1 MLEYE
6 TEMFLETLHEDGLV
20 VVAKGLSL
28 DTVFANIIRA
38 YSDPNFLVLVL
49 GTTDQ
54 EENYFLEKLLSFNVQ
69 QMPRVITSQCLSEE
83 RERIYLEGGVL
94 FISGRILV
102 VDLLKKRVPLHL
114 VSGIL
119 VYRAH
124 NIINS
129 YQEAFAL
136 RLYRQVNKTG
146 FIKAFTS
153 SALSFTIGFSQVER
167 VMRTLFVTKL
177 YLWPR
182 FHSTVKKCLSKRE
195 PEVVELHV
203 SLTPKMLS
211 IQTALLDIMN
221 YIVKELKRNNKF
233 LELDELTVENAVAKK
248 FHKFLQQQ
256 LDPIWHQLSQKTK
269 ILIADLK
276 TLRSLLMCLTH
287 EDAVSFYAML
297 NNLRTMD
304 YAIKSSGWMVL
315 DIVESMFKAAKSR
328 VYNDKNE
335 LKPEFNP
342 KWEALSEIVTEIHRN
357 DAKSRKSDDPP
368 PKILILTQDFTM
380 CKQVKDF
387 LTQGGEDY
395 LSNLS
400 KRKLK
405 SKKNAS
411 SSKKSETGSIV
422 KKKRTEKISEKPEEM
437 KNDNADDDD
446 NNNDEDDEIEEQSE
460 SYVLTLSQKMIDETN
475 SETLLYQ
482 SQFEHCSQIA
492 EMDLTTITTEAPI
505 VVVQSLKK
513 GGDSMA
519 LQKILNEIAPSFV
532 VLYTA
537 DISTVRQLE
546 IYQNRNVS
554 LHLVVYFLI
563 YGGSVEEQ
571 AYLTSLRREKDAF
584 EKLIK
589 SKTTMVVPV
598 EQDGKSEDCSA
609 FPSTSSNETLN
620 TRQGGIE
627 DENSRIVPKIIVDM
641 REFRSELPAI
651 LHKRGIEIEPV
662 TIVVGDYILSPEIC
676 VERKSISDLIGSL
689 NSGRLYNQ
697 AIAMTRYYAKP
708 MLLIEFDEN
717 KPFCFQ
723 GNYYVSKDMK
733 SSEITAKLQLLTI
746 HFPRLKLVWSP
757 SPNATAQLFEELKK
771 GKEEPDAAR
780 AAQIGIDS
788 EGDERIAAEKYN
800 CNIQDF
806 VAKLPGVNT
815 KNLRLILNRGHSL
828 DHLIQLNLDEL
839 VEMVGNKNDAQLLYR
854 ALHEKFKPEAQPST
868 SSGLKKFSKV
878 KNRGLFFKSK

>member
-28 DTVFANIIRA
+28 DTVFANIVRA

-49 GTTDQ
+49 GTTDH
-54 EENYFLEKLLSFNVQ
+54 EENYFLEKLLSCNVQ
-69 QMPRVITSQCLSEE
+69 KMPRVITSECHSEE

-136 RLYRQVNKTG
+136 RLYRQANKTG

-153 SALSFTIGFSQVER
+153 SALSFTVGFSQVER
-167 VMRTLFVTKL
+167 VMRTLFVKKL

-182 FHSTVKKCLSKRE
+182 FHAMVKKSLSKRE

-203 SLTPKMLS
+203 SLTAKMSS
-211 IQTALLDIMN
+211 IQSALLDIMN
-221 YIVKELKRNNKF
+221 FIVKELKGNNKF

-256 LDPIWHQLSQKTK
+256 LDPIWHQLSQRTK

-287 EDAVSFYAML
+287 EDSVSFYAKL

-304 YAIKSSGWMVL
+304 YAVKSSGWLIL
-315 DIVESMFKAAKSR
+315 DVVENMFKAAKAR
-328 VYNDKNE
+328 VYNDNNE
-335 LKPEFNP
+335 LKPELNP
-342 KWEALSEIVTEIHRN
+342 KWEALSEIVTEIHRK

-368 PKILILTQDFTM
+368 AKILILTQDYAM
-380 CKQVKDF
+380 CAQVKNF
-387 LTQGGEDY
+387 LTLGGDEY
-395 LSNLS
+395 LR
-400 KRKLK
+400 RKAK
-405 SKKNAS
+405 CKFKNKKNQPM
-411 SSKKSETGSIV
+411 KKMETRPEA
-422 KKKRTEKISEKPEEM
+422 KRKRTENNEEERGEKE
-437 KNDNADDDD
+437 KDNDDDD
-446 NNNDEDDEIEEQSE
+446 EMTEESEEQLE
-460 SYVLTLSQKMIDETN
+460 SYVLTLSQKINEETDA
-475 SETLLYQ
+475 EKLIYQ

-505 VVVQSLKK
+505 VVVQSLKS
-513 GGDSMA
+513 GGDTTA
-519 LQKILNEIAPSFV
+519 LQKILSEIMPNFV
-532 VLYTA
+532 ILYTA

-589 SKTTMVVPV
+589 TKISMVVPK
-598 EQDGKSEDCSA
+598 EQDGKCEEA
-609 FPSTSSNETLN
+609 FASTSTEEPRS
-620 TRQGGIE
+620 TRKGGIE
-627 DENSRIVPKIIVDM
+627 DESTKKISKVIVDM
-641 REFRSELPAI
+641 REFRSELPAL
-651 LHKRGIEIEPV
+651 LHKRGIEVEPV
-662 TIVVGDYILSPEIC
+662 TIAVGDYILTPEIC

-689 NSGRLYNQ
+689 NTGRLYNQ

-708 MLLIEFDEN
+708 MLLIEFDPN

-723 GNYYVSKDMK
+723 GHYYVSKDMK
-733 SSEITAKLQLLTI
+733 NAEVTAKLQLLTI

-757 SPNATAQLFEELKK
+757 SPHATAQLFEELKK
-771 GKEEPDAAR
+771 EKEEPDAAR
-780 AAQIGIDS
+780 AAQLGIDS
-788 EGDERIAAEKYN
+788 EGGERVMVEKYN

-815 KNLRLILNRGHSL
+815 KNLRAILNKGHSL
-828 DHLIQLNLDEL
+828 DHLVQLNLDEL
-839 VEMVGNKNDAQLLYR
+839 SEFLGNKNDAHLLYR
-854 ALHEKFKPEAQPST
+854 AFHEKLKPDTQT
-868 SSGLKKFSKV
+868 SAGAVKKFSKV
-878 KNRGLFFKSK
+878 KSRGLFFKSK